1 MWVASI
7 PPCVAT
13 TSVEYVQWG
22 GYAAVCGRGER
33 SHGVEHGISDP
44 PMMEVQVKVF
54 SQIKKQF
61 VLRRVRVS
69 LWSKLGN
76 TMPKKKVALADM
88 GAMVCIARLDMF
100 WDLGLQK
107 YVMEKTKIVVRRVKR
122 SVLALVGALTVDI
135 SADGKTAYQIIYVT
149 EET

>member
-1 MWVASI
+1 MQQFVAEGKCHMEWNMGFQTLVKAS
-7 PPCVAT
+7 P
-13 TSVEYVQWG
+13 E
-22 GYAAVCGRGER
+22 
-33 SHGVEHGISDP
+33 DP

-61 VLRRVRVS
+61 VWRRVS

-76 TMPKKKVALADM
+76 TKPKKKIALADM
-88 GAMVCIARLDMF
+88 GAMVCTVGLDMF

-122 SVLALVGALTVDI
+122 SVLTLVGALTVDI
-135 SADGKTAYQIIYVT
+135 SADGRTPYQIIYVT